1 MLQNLIVQI
10 ITSAGVSAALSGI
23 LLWLTKTWIS
33 ERLKNGIKNE
43 YDQKLET
50 HKAQLKAQSDVEIE
64 KLKSQLNI
72 TATEHQVKF
81 AKLHETRAEVIA
93 ETYSLLNDLFYK
105 LRAYVSIVE
114 LSGDPPREDRR
125 LLATEAFKKF
135 HEYFGNKLIFL
146 PKGAATKL
154 QNINSRLVITFNEFV
169 FNVGVPRGRDTD
181 KTEKWMEIFQRVGG
195 EISAASGELQ
205 DEFRRMLGEEG

>member
-1 MLQNLIVQI
+1 VLENLIVQI

-50 HKAQLKAQSDVEIE
+50 HKAQLKAHSDVEIE

-93 ETYSLLNDLFYK
+93 ETYSRLNELFYK
-105 LRAYVSIVE
+105 LRAYVNIVE
-114 LSGDPPREDRR
+114 MSGDLPREDRR
-125 LLATEAFKKF
+125 RLATEAFKKF
-135 HEYFGNKLIFL
+135 GEYYETKLIFL
-146 PKGAATKL
+146 PKGTASKL
-154 QNINSRLVITFNEFV
+154 QNINSQLVRTFNEFV
-169 FNVGVPRGRDTD
+169 FSVEMPSGTGA
-181 KTEKWMEIFQRVGG
+181 TEKWMEIFQRVGG
-195 EISAASGELQ
+195 EISVALGELQ